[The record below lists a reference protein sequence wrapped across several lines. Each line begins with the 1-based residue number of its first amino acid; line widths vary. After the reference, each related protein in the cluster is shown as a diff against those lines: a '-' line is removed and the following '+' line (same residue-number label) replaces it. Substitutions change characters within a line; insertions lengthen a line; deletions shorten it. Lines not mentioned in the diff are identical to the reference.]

1 MKVSNINKPTSPKWV
16 KIGSSLV
23 AASTFVGGYG
33 LTSSNTTVG
42 IVGLV
47 IGTLGTFIMAFKD

>member
-33 LTSSNTTVG
+33 LTAGNTTVG
-42 IVGLV
+42 IIGLIMGI
-47 IGTLGTFIMAFKD
+47 IGTIIVTFMD